1 MAIKLN
7 LEPTENLTYKRTVA
21 IPTPD
26 GNPLKVEF
34 TFKHRTR
41 VQVGEL
47 FEGYMARAKAAA
59 EKEAEVGAESD
70 HGSLREFAEAAVGR
84 DVDAVLDVATNWN
97 IDLPFNAENLFRFL
111 NAYAGAAVAITTDY
125 RVSLTEGRLGN

>member
-26 GNPLKVEF
+26 GKPLKIEF

-41 VQVGEL
+41 EKLAEL
-47 FEGYMARAKAAA
+47 FDAYLAKAKIAA
-59 EKEAEVGAESD
+59 DEEAEGER
-70 HGSLREFAEAAVGR
+70 GSILEATKAAIAR
-84 DVDAVLDVATNWN
+84 DVDAVLDVASDWN
-97 IDLPFNAENLFRFL
+97 VDQYAFNAENLSRFL
-111 NAYAGAAVAITTDY
+111 SIYPGAAVAIATDY

>member
-59 EKEAEVGAESD
+59 EKEAEVGPKATMAHCASSRKQQSGGMLTPCSTLRRTGISIFRSTLRTFS
-70 HGSLREFAEAAVGR
+70 GS
-84 DVDAVLDVATNWN
+84 
-97 IDLPFNAENLFRFL
+97 
-111 NAYAGAAVAITTDY
+111 
-125 RVSLTEGRLGN
+125 